1 MKIQKLQL
9 AIMAV
14 GLVGAMSASASVI
27 NPVTVTFDNVNPS
40 ETVNLADPWITSGAN
55 AGIYNLT
62 VDGVATPSFCIDVAD
77 VNNSDTFTDYYY
89 NDLASSPLAPAGPMG
104 STAATDIE
112 KLWAAYYSPS
122 MGNQDAA
129 ALQVA
134 IWDVIAANAT
144 PSYTVTVN
152 NNDPT
157 DPIYG
162 EAIAEIANIPNITSH
177 ADLVALVGPNGS
189 SGEQSYVVAVPEP
202 ATAGCFIFGLSAL
215 ACSRRF
221 AKNESKRERTRTI

>member
-9 AIMAV
+9 AVMAA
-14 GLVGAMSASASVI
+14 GLAGMMSASAT
-27 NPVTVTFDNVNPS
+27 TVTFDNVNPN
-40 ETVNLADPWITSGAN
+40 EVVNLTDPWISSGVY

-77 VNNSDTFTDYYY
+77 VNNGNTFSDYYY
-89 NDLASSPLAPAGPMG
+89 SDLASAPLAPAGPMG

-122 MGNQDAA
+122 MDSQDAA

-134 IWDVIAANAT
+134 IWEDIAVNAT
-144 PSYTVTVN
+144 TPYTLTVSG
-152 NNDPT
+152 NDPVT
-157 DPIYG
+157 T
-162 EAIAEIANIPNITSH
+162 EATAMIANLVNLSAQ
-177 ADLVALVGPNGS
+177 ADLVGLVGPNGP

-202 ATAGCFIFGLSAL
+202 TTAGCFLLGLGAL

-221 AKNESKRERTRTI
+221 AKNESKRKRTRTI

>member
-14 GLVGAMSASASVI
+14 GLAGMMSASAVS
-27 NPVTVTFDNVNPS
+27 VTFDNVAPFQ
-40 ETVNLADPWITSGAN
+40 TVNLNSPWISSGVY

-77 VNNSDTFTDYYY
+77 ENNGNTFTDYFYS
-89 NDLASSPLAPAGPMG
+89 DLASSPLAPGGPMG

-112 KLWAAYYSPS
+112 KLWEAYYSPAMDS
-122 MGNQDAA
+122 QDAA

-134 IWDVIAANAT
+134 IWEDIAAKAT
-144 PSYTVTVN
+144 TPYTINVSG
-152 NNDPT
+152 NDPVT
-157 DPIYG
+157 T
-162 EAIAEIANIPNITSH
+162 EAANMLSSLGTLN
-177 ADLVALVGPNGS
+177 ARANLVGLVGPNGP

-202 ATAGCFIFGLSAL
+202 TTAGCFLLGLGAL
-215 ACSRRF
+215 VCFQRFVQKRR
-221 AKNESKRERTRTI
+221 S

>member
-9 AIMAV
+9 AVMAA
-14 GLVGAMSASASVI
+14 GLAGMMSASAT
-27 NPVTVTFDNVNPS
+27 TVTFDNVNPN
-40 ETVNLADPWITSGAN
+40 EVVNLTDPWISSGVY

-77 VNNSDTFTDYYY
+77 ENNGNTFSDYYY
-89 NDLASSPLAPAGPMG
+89 SDLASAPLAPAGPMG

-122 MGNQDAA
+122 MDSQDAA

-134 IWDVIAANAT
+134 IWEDIAVNAT
-144 PSYTVTVN
+144 TPYTLTVSG
-152 NNDPT
+152 NDPVT
-157 DPIYG
+157 T
-162 EAIAEIANIPNITSH
+162 EATAMIANLVNLSAQ
-177 ADLVALVGPNGS
+177 ADLVGLVGPNGP

-202 ATAGCFIFGLSAL
+202 TAAGCFLLGLGAL
-215 ACSRRF
+215 ACCQHFSKNRRSR
-221 AKNESKRERTRTI
+221 